1 MCDARSIQCCACRSV
16 ERHRDDEAVRLLG
29 GRACWRG
36 RAVREAAQAAWLG
49 EAHQKGGGQRGA
61 LLVQSTLTTT
71 ESSMS
76 AAKQEVR
83 DLLDKL
89 PDDCSLED
97 VQYHLYVIE
106 KVQRGIAVADEQG
119 GVSQDEAEQRLAKWT
134 SA

>member
-1 MCDARSIQCCACRSV
+1 
-16 ERHRDDEAVRLLG
+16 
-29 GRACWRG
+29 
-36 RAVREAAQAAWLG
+36 
-49 EAHQKGGGQRGA
+49 
-61 LLVQSTLTTT
+61 
-71 ESSMS
+71 MS